1 MYINRKAGKGAGGLM
16 DKQGA
21 PDKSE
26 MYIKKKKRKIQEVKE
41 GSV

>member
-26 MYIKKKKRKIQEVKE
+26 MYIKKKKGTYRR
-41 GSV
+41 

>member
-1 MYINRKAGKGAGGLM
+1 M

-26 MYIKKKKRKIQEVKE
+26 MYIKKKKRNIQEVKE